1 MLQHC
6 ASHQSPLA
14 WSPQHSLRSSRVC
27 CGRFMEKHRTLLN
40 VVLRRS
46 PDLLQGSLSPLLR
59 APRFIDFDNKR
70 AFFRA
75 CVRSSRAQAER
86 RSQAIYVRREQVGLA
101 RAVSAPVRAWS
112 RSGALAASAPLEGF
126 GTVPGFWQPG
136 LALLGA
142 WHAGSWGACG
152 KPCSETGSVG

>member
-1 MLQHC
+1 
-6 ASHQSPLA
+6 
-14 WSPQHSLRSSRVC
+14 
-27 CGRFMEKHRTLLN
+27 MERHRTLLN

-46 PDLLQGSLSPLLR
+46 PELLQGSLSALLR

-101 RAVSAPVRAWS
+101 VVI
-112 RSGALAASAPLEGF
+112 SAPL
-126 GTVPGFWQPG
+126 
-136 LALLGA
+136 
-142 WHAGSWGACG
+142 
-152 KPCSETGSVG
+152 